1 MPTYTRSPGV
11 GGMVPQQWAA
21 ELLREPLTRTALA
34 FDPAVSTT
42 AVTPNVTMHFPRL
55 TDDVTSSW
63 VEEGAEISPSDAAFA
78 EVAVTPT
85 KCAALS
91 IVSREMADDSS
102 PDSASVI
109 GQSIANSLAQTIDSA
124 FFGALAAPAP
134 SGLAALTGVSE
145 VQGAAERTS
154 FDDFNAAVSGAEQ
167 VGANLTAWVTHP
179 TTALALST
187 IKEGSDSVR
196 PLMGAD
202 PTSPTRSVI
211 LGRPVLTSN
220 AIPSDDGLVWGLD
233 SSRIRTVLREDILVE
248 QSRDVYF
255 TSDRIAL
262 RGVARV
268 GFAFLHPASVI
279 RLVTAA

>member
-1 MPTYTRSPGV
+1 MPIYTRSPNI
-11 GGMVPQQWAA
+11 GGMLPEQWSGD
-21 ELLREPLTRTALA
+21 LLREPLTRAALA

-42 AVTPNVTMHFPRL
+42 ATPNVTMHFPRL

-63 VEEGAEISPSDAAFA
+63 IEEGAEISPSDAAFA

-109 GQSIANSLAQTIDSA
+109 GQSIANSLAQTIDAA

-134 SGLAALTGVSE
+134 PGLAALDGVSE
-145 VQGAAERTS
+145 VQGAAQRTS

-167 VGANLTAWVTHP
+167 VGASLTSWVCHP
-179 TTALALST
+179 DTALALSV
-187 IKEGSDSVR
+187 IKEGSHSVR

-202 PTSPTRSVI
+202 PTTPTRSVI
-211 LGRPVLTSN
+211 LGRPVLTST
-220 AIPSDDGLVWGLD
+220 AIPADDGLVWGLD
-233 SSRIRTVLREDILVE
+233 ASRNRTVLREDIVVE
-248 QSRDVYF
+248 QSRDVLF

-262 RGVARV
+262 RGIARV
-268 GFAFLHPASVI
+268 AFGFLHPAAVV
-279 RLVTAA
+279 RLTTAAS